1 MFRACLILLAIA
13 ASVALVSACGD
24 DNEEPAG
31 LEHELHVHLDEWS
44 VETEP
49 GSVAAGTVN
58 IGGHNH
64 GKYPHQVTAIKT
76 DLDSAELPISKA
88 RVDIEAI
95 GDPAVEFDVPAAE
108 GGEGLQVAT
117 AELTPGRYV
126 IFCAIPGHYQ
136 QGMRG
141 ALEVTSAPSP

>member
-1 MFRACLILLAIA
+1 MIRNCLIL
-13 ASVALVSACGD
+13 VALASLVALAACGD
-24 DNEEPAG
+24 DDEEPSG
-31 LEHELHVHLDEWS
+31 LEHDVHVHLDEWS

-64 GKYPHQVTAIKT
+64 GKYPHQVTVVKT
-76 DLDSAELPISKA
+76 DLDSAKLPISKS

-95 GDPAVEFDVPAAE
+95 GDPAVEFDVPAAD

-117 AELTPGRYV
+117 AELTPGKYV
-126 IFCAIPGHYQ
+126 VFCAIPGHYQ

-141 ALEVTSAPSP
+141 TLEVTSAPSP